1 MKRPLRTSGIRVARS
16 SDPVYPNWSKGALH
30 PEPAGTRAAELDL
43 ARLELWC
50 PPRGNL
56 RQVRTGQWFYRQ
68 LKKAG
73 LIERCLGLRDLVEI
87 RNHGVRYYRQHFGSW
102 TVFGWRSVVRDG
114 LGFLYVPYL
123 FEFGDGVEVHWFLL
137 EFAWARTTA
146 WLFQR
151 QASTVGAKA
160 LLVQRT
166 KPTLRG

>member
-1 MKRPLRTSGIRVARS
+1 MKRPLPVSGIGAARS
-16 SDPVYPNWSKGALH
+16 GAPAYPCWAQGPLH
-30 PEPAGTRAAELDL
+30 PELAGTRAAEFDL
-43 ARLELWC
+43 ARLELWR
-50 PPRGNL
+50 PPPGNL
-56 RQVRTGQWFYRQ
+56 RRLRTGDWVYCQ
-68 LKKAG
+68 LKKAD
-73 LIERCLGLRDLVEI
+73 LLERCLGLCDLVEI
-87 RNHGVRYYRQHFGSW
+87 KHQGLRYYRRHFGSR
-102 TVFGWRSVVRDG
+102 TVFGWRSVVRDR

-151 QASTVGAKA
+151 QASPVRAKA